1 MLPYGIIATLPCFT
15 GIVFVSGT
23 LVVVR
28 WLPDPLL
35 AMILPWGCCIEEG
48 GNPVV
53 STISEFFELNL
64 FYYLLYYY
72 LPLHLRGPM
81 CFRPTYYFLLP
92 YKIFHA
98 SSL

>member
-1 MLPYGIIATLPCFT
+1 MLPSGIIATLPCFT

-53 STISEFFELNL
+53 STISDFFLIEFV
-64 FYYLLYYY
+64 LL
-72 LPLHLRGPM
+72 L
-81 CFRPTYYFLLP
+81 TILLP
-92 YKIFHA
+92 A
-98 SSL
+98 PSSKRPHVFPSYILFSVTV